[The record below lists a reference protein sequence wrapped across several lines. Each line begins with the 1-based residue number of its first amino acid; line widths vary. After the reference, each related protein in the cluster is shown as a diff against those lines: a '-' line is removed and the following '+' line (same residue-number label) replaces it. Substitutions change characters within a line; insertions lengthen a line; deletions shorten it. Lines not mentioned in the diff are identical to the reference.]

1 MIEQTLEIPLSD
13 GTSTT
18 FIVRPD
24 RDGPYPLILFLM
36 DAPGIREEL
45 RDMARRLAS
54 TGYYVMLPNLYY
66 RASVLELIPPG
77 GAMDDALRERMM
89 GLMNGLTIPMVMDDV
104 AAMVAFAAT
113 QPEADATRI
122 GTVGYCMSGQF
133 AINAAVRVPQVRA
146 AASIHGTYLVT
157 EADDSPHLAARK
169 SSAELYF
176 ACAETDRWA
185 PLETVEALRAALA
198 AEGARAEVEIYPG
211 AEHGF
216 TFPQRALYQ
225 KQGAER
231 HWERL
236 NALYRRNLG

>member
-1 MIEQTLEIPLSD
+1 MIEQTIEIPLSD

-66 RASVLELIPPG
+66 RAGVLELVPPG

-133 AINAAVRVPQVRA
+133 AINAAVRLPPVKA

-157 EADDSPHLAARK
+157 DADDSPHLAARK

-198 AEGARAEVEIYPG
+198 ADGARAEVEIYPG

-225 KQGAER
+225 KRGAER

>member
-1 MIEQTLEIPLSD
+1 MIEQTIEIPLSD

-66 RASVLELIPPG
+66 RAGVLELVPPG

-133 AINAAVRVPQVRA
+133 AINAAVRLPQVKA

-157 EADDSPHLAARK
+157 DADDSPHLAARK

-198 AEGARAEVEIYPG
+198 ADGARAEVEIYPG

-225 KQGAER
+225 KRGAER